1 VSSLPYANPEP
12 ARGSYFEHHPLQN
25 LFPNGLQSF
34 HHPRDV
40 LQSLFIENKKLR
52 DIFEIFASFFADTMQ
67 DLSLMV
73 TFFASCFALDADD
86 FGVIIALFV
95 TLYASST
102 RDLGPFMAAFATH
115 FVKSQGDEDDFNQ
128 YFKILLA
135 ISPRDLV
142 PFARE
147 SSKRSQIHR
156 HALRKSLRGLR
167 SRKHRRNLQNS

>member
-1 VSSLPYANPEP
+1 
-12 ARGSYFEHHPLQN
+12 
-25 LFPNGLQSF
+25 
-34 HHPRDV
+34 
-40 LQSLFIENKKLR
+40 
-52 DIFEIFASFFADTMQ
+52 MQ